1 MRLTIRTNLAMRT
14 LMYCAVND
22 GHNVTKCEIARAC
35 NASENHLAQIVR
47 LLHHEGFIE
56 AVRGRRGGLRL
67 ARRAEEIFVGD
78 VFRLFEAELP
88 FAECFKPEENTCPL
102 IACCWLR
109 PALVRAIEA
118 FYGTL
123 DDISLAELVAGND
136 PLQELLRDDMAGVLR
151 MQCGPRREGAG
162 EREVAGTR
170 RGTEARHA
178 RADAVFN

>member
-14 LMYCAVND
+14 LMYCAVNS
-22 GHNVTKCEIARAC
+22 GRNVTKCEIAEAC

-56 AVRGRRGGLRL
+56 AVRGRNGGLRL
-67 ARRAEEIFVGD
+67 ARPAQAINVGN

-102 IACCWLR
+102 IGCCWLR
-109 PALVRAIEA
+109 PALVQAIEA

-123 DDISLAELVAGND
+123 DGITLEELVAENRD
-136 PLQELLRDDMAGVLR
+136 LQELLLEGGLPDPALAAHCRGRD
-151 MQCGPRREGAG
+151 
-162 EREVAGTR
+162 
-170 RGTEARHA
+170 ARLL
-178 RADAVFN
+178 N